1 MFDLRKR
8 RQLLCT
14 MQVSRRR
21 PRTNLGSSVHAFIAK
36 CVGATTFFLA
46 EKRRI
51 DIDIRI
57 MEILDRRL
65 VFRGKTGADYHVH
78 NHRVLKRA
86 MEGKQRQTSWIDGFP
101 AGSTFWDVGSNVG
114 VYSMYAAMRGLNVVA
129 IEPESRSFDL
139 LQRNAQ
145 LNRLSSLVTALNVA
159 LFETTGLVP
168 LRIAYEEAGMPH
180 HQVDLTSG
188 ADRKIMAFT
197 ASDLCQIMKV
207 PPPNYVK
214 IDVDGSELQV
224 IRGLDLSSSALRDVL
239 CELRDNGDA
248 AQIFSLFDRY
258 GFRADGSIDDVRK
271 NGDAA
276 TYILFSRA

>member
-1 MFDLRKR
+1 MY
-8 RQLLCT
+8 
-14 MQVSRRR
+14 
-21 PRTNLGSSVHAFIAK
+21 LGNSVHALIAK
-36 CVGATTFFLA
+36 CVGATTFFLP
-46 EKRRI
+46 EKRRR

-57 MEILDRRL
+57 MEILDQRL
-65 VFRGKTGADYHVH
+65 VFRGKTGAYYHVH
-78 NHRVLKRA
+78 NQRLLKRA
-86 MEGKQRQTSWIDGFP
+86 LEGKPRQISWIDGFP

-129 IEPESRSFDL
+129 IEPETRSFDL

-159 LFETTGLVP
+159 LYETTGLVP
-168 LRIAYEEAGMPH
+168 LRIAHEGAGMPH
-180 HQVDLTSG
+180 HQIDVTSG

-224 IRGLDLSSSALRDVL
+224 IRGLDLTSSALRGVL
-239 CELRDNGDA
+239 CEFRDNGDA
-248 AQIFSLFDRY
+248 VEIFSLFDRH
-258 GFRADGSIDDVRK
+258 GFRGDGTIDDVRK
-271 NGDAA
+271 NGNTA
-276 TYILFSRA
+276 TYVLFSRA